1 MKTANKIDTIIIGT
15 NIPIT
20 MVMSSECSSYIN
32 KVVVS
37 DFVDNKVRTVV
48 VGSCVAS
55 VINVTEETVVELG
68 ADDIEERDVVP
79 VTFLTI
85 ASVTF
90 VIVNWVVLTVASVE
104 TVDVHVD
111 SVGLV
116 CNIVLVVLSVSR
128 LVENVE
134 LNTRVLVEIV
144 TLPSISMY

>member
-1 MKTANKIDTIIIGT
+1 MKTANKIITIIIGT
-15 NIPIT
+15 NIPVT

-48 VGSCVAS
+48 GSCVAS
-55 VINVTEETVVELG
+55 VIDVTEETVVELG
-68 ADDIEERDVVP
+68 ADDVEERDVVP

-90 VIVNWVVLTVASVE
+90 VIVNWVVFTGASVE

-111 SVGLV
+111 SV
-116 CNIVLVVLSVSR
+116 
-128 LVENVE
+128 
-134 LNTRVLVEIV
+134 
-144 TLPSISMY
+144 